1 MALSDKTIVVTP
13 RTSVGSP
20 LNADPNIRFTAAGG
34 SPDVPLTINLFARP
48 VNNGTLS
55 FEGSSGQLFSITNDF
70 TGTIFSVNDVSG
82 VPSIEVNADGTIALA
97 EFGGNVGIGTGSP
110 IKPLHVNG
118 TILINDTAP
127 KLLMIE
133 TDATA
138 NNAWWDHV
146 VEGEQYRFRIRGDA
160 DSGGANIF
168 TVDRTTT
175 TVDSFDFFTTTT
187 IRGGNVLRIQ
197 DSGNTDYLQLS
208 HNGASFDFTFVNTTN
223 VDFNGATGQ
232 LRLLDGLDFRVYDSG
247 NTDYIQITHSG
258 TGVGFQCINTL
269 DISFS
274 GNSGDFEV
282 NSEFVVQDGGVT
294 RASIF
299 IDEMAAAGADR
310 AGYGQLWV
318 RSDTPNVLVFT
329 DDAGTDWDLNTTSSG
344 ITGTVANDQV
354 VTGTG
359 ASTVDSSANLT
370 FNGST
375 LAVTG
380 NVTATTSSTF
390 SGGIAMSNANITAV
404 GALSFNDP
412 GPGEGISWTGG
423 NWSIYDSP
431 DDLVTNTAGNLQFV
445 TSGTRMMT
453 VGTDGI
459 IDINKEILIGVDA
472 TQPWLSLDSTNSGDN
487 WSAQGAGI
495 SVGESGKKGSA
506 AIHLT
511 YNGDG
516 SGYLGMGTVDDTA
529 ATGGRPTYGH
539 FDFDYNTRNIRVG
552 GLLYPGNSAGTTG
565 SSLVQSVA
573 YIESADSQNYGSIN
587 VTGAA
592 GSSGT
597 YSGYSINRRVV
608 FMNNNSTTSG
618 FYDDTNNEWHMTMIQ
633 NGALNFYNNGVTE
646 ASTQDSNAAGNT
658 SGITVNDHAQ
668 VSRDVGFNDLRL
680 VNNNPA
686 SVAVVEENMGG
697 VIYADDNTGFTIT
710 LRKYGWCNLC

>member
-1 MALSDKTIVVTP
+1 
-13 RTSVGSP
+13 
-20 LNADPNIRFTAAGG
+20 
-34 SPDVPLTINLFARP
+34 
-48 VNNGTLS
+48 
-55 FEGSSGQLFSITNDF
+55 
-70 TGTIFSVNDVSG
+70 
-82 VPSIEVNADGTIALA
+82 
-97 EFGGNVGIGTGSP
+97 
-110 IKPLHVNG
+110 
-118 TILINDTAP
+118 
-127 KLLMIE
+127 
-133 TDATA
+133 
-138 NNAWWDHV
+138 
-146 VEGEQYRFRIRGDA
+146 
-160 DSGGANIF
+160 
-168 TVDRTTT
+168 
-175 TVDSFDFFTTTT
+175 
-187 IRGGNVLRIQ
+187 
-197 DSGNTDYLQLS
+197 
-208 HNGASFDFTFVNTTN
+208 
-223 VDFNGATGQ
+223 
-232 LRLLDGLDFRVYDSG
+232 
-247 NTDYIQITHSG
+247 
-258 TGVGFQCINTL
+258 
-269 DISFS
+269 
-274 GNSGDFEV
+274 
-282 NSEFVVQDGGVT
+282 
-294 RASIF
+294 
-299 IDEMAAAGADR
+299 
-310 AGYGQLWV
+310 
-318 RSDTPNVLVFT
+318 
-329 DDAGTDWDLNTTSSG
+329 LNTTSSG

-529 ATGGRPTYGH
+529 STGGRPTYGH

-710 LRKYGWCNLC
+710 LPSSTSSFPVGGVITIINANTSVALTVADQASYTCFYLDGSTRTDIAGTASIAAGGVATIWRQTTGGTAAERTFLMWGSGITA